1 MTVEN
6 KTATVTVNAAFLQE
20 IKEVDEEL
28 WELLHRANSLCDT
41 PRQVRHHGRRVVE
54 VLSELRDHVGMHF
67 ALEEAYGYCE
77 DPVHVLAHLNVVAGE
92 LREEH
97 QALFML
103 LRDLVDEV
111 DDLHRQKLLAQHSA
125 RVVKRFRAYYNR
137 FLQHEKR
144 ENELILEAGDW
155 RIGTGA

>member
-28 WELLHRANSLCDT
+28 WELLQRANSLCGA

-54 VLSELRDHVGMHF
+54 VLSDLRDHLGMHF

-77 DPVHVLAHLNVVAGE
+77 DPVHVPPELNVVAGE
-92 LREEH
+92 LRGEH
-97 QALFML
+97 QKLFML
-103 LRDLVDEV
+103 VRDLVDQV
-111 DDLHRQKLLAQHSA
+111 DDLYRQRLLAQNSA
-125 RVVKRFRAYYNR
+125 RVVKGFRAFYNR

-144 ENELILEAGDW
+144 E
-155 RIGTGA
+155 

>member
-20 IKEVDEEL
+20 IKEVDEQL
-28 WELLHRANSLCDT
+28 WELLHRANSLCGT

-54 VLSELRDHVGMHF
+54 VLSELRDHLGMHF

-77 DPVHVLAHLNVVAGE
+77 DPVHVPPELNAIAGE

-97 QALFML
+97 QTLFML

-111 DDLHRQKLLAQHSA
+111 DDLYRQRLLSQNSA
-125 RVVKRFRAYYNR
+125 RVVKRFRVYYTR

-144 ENELILEAGDW
+144 ENELILQAGDW
-155 RIGTGA
+155 RIGMGT